1 MGMRFLYD
9 AGLPEGVKNLPILS
23 FATLVLCSYLTGAGG
38 NGGLTSSVNSTAKTF
53 PDHMVSRK
61 SIQLSFI
68 ATRHPDYS
76 FIFAFQRGITTGLV
90 ISGFGLSAFLFST
103 ISHTFFPGNTSTFLF
118 ILAVG
123 TAFPMILGFFFIRPV
138 PLLPHKKTAHDE
150 YEGVPEGAQ
159 APHDGPESAR
169 LLDEDNAEEED
180 EEPSSPPVFIGE
192 AGVAPEHR
200 RRERDVEMSPQIRF
214 GGRELEANHDR
225 NVDRSLSRGAAI
237 THDTLPN
244 VYGLKLWKSSDF
256 HLLFSILSLC
266 EWSHS
271 CFVVV

>member
-1 MGMRFLYD
+1 
-9 AGLPEGVKNLPILS
+9 
-23 FATLVLCSYLTGAGG
+23 
-38 NGGLTSSVNSTAKTF
+38 
-53 PDHMVSRK
+53 
-61 SIQLSFI
+61 
-68 ATRHPDYS
+68 
-76 FIFAFQRGITTGLV
+76 
-90 ISGFGLSAFLFST
+90 
-103 ISHTFFPGNTSTFLF
+103 
-118 ILAVG
+118 
-123 TAFPMILGFFFIRPV
+123 MILGFFFIRPV

-150 YEGVPEGAQ
+150 YNIVPEGAQ
-159 APHDGPESAR
+159 AARDGPESAR
-169 LLDEDNAEEED
+169 LLDEDNAEEEEED

-225 NVDRSLSRGAAI
+225 NADRSLSRGAAI

-266 EWSHS
+266 ECHS
-271 CFVVV
+271 CFCRAVGLGTNVSLCFAVSGTGLMCMSSIRLFYFRRGTGLLN